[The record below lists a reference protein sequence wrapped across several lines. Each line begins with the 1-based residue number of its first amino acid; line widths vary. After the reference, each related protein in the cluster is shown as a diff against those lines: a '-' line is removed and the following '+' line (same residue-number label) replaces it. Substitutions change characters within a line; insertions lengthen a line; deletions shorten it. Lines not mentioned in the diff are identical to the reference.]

1 MLDRITTHYALHEIS
16 EELVTRPLAWLLR
29 PFQRLAARANHWL
42 EQHGSAALW
51 LKVLRLGLFQFGMG
65 LTLAPITGTLNR
77 VLIDSLRIPAA
88 LVALLIAVHYFVSP
102 VRALIGFRS
111 DQQRAQGRWRT
122 PYIVMGAILTFG
134 GLANVPFS
142 LLLLSGQG
150 SLPYLPAL
158 IICLLIFIAYG
169 VGVNIVETAYLA
181 LVSDL
186 TPPKERGRVLA
197 VLWMLLVL
205 GTIVSS
211 VLLGNVLLDYS
222 DERLIAVLKGSAL
235 AFLILTFVSLWKQ
248 ERMRPDGT
256 VISAH
261 AETRVRIAFGESLA
275 LLWRQRLLRA
285 LFLILFIATAAFASH
300 DVLLEPYGAQV
311 LHMSVSATTQLTAL
325 WGLAMLVAIPAAGWL
340 LWRGFSPVL
349 PILMGCA
356 VGALGFLVVSITSDA
371 GLVTPF
377 RSGVWLIGMGRG
389 LFIVG
394 SVALVMA
401 LTDRIHA
408 GLFLGLWGVMQSL
421 AQGVG
426 AVGGGL
432 ARDLAEARTGNV
444 VLGYTAVYGAALL
457 ALLLAL
463 ALIVALR
470 LGRLRPEANAPWQGL
485 QDIPADQIL
494 Y

>member
-1 MLDRITTHYALHEIS
+1 MRS
-16 EELVTRPLAWLLR
+16 RRPRVFAPLLR
-29 PFQRLAARANHWL
+29 PFGRLKAAASDWL
-42 EQHGSAALW
+42 ERHGTAALW
-51 LKVLRLGLFQFGMG
+51 LRVLRLGLFQFGMG

-77 VLIDSLRIPAA
+77 VLIDSLRIPAV
-88 LVALLIAVHYFVSP
+88 LVGLLIAIHYFVSP

-111 DQQRAQGRWRT
+111 DQQRAAGRWRT

-134 GLANVPFS
+134 GLANTPFS

-150 SLPYLPAL
+150 TLPFVPAL
-158 IICLLIFIAYG
+158 IICLLIFLAYG
-169 VGVNIVETAYLA
+169 IGVNIVETAYLA

-186 TPPKERGRVLA
+186 TPPAERGRVLA
-197 VLWMLLVL
+197 VLWMMLVL

-211 VLLGNVLLDYS
+211 VLLGGLLAEYS
-222 DERLIAVLKGSAL
+222 DEKLIAILKSSAL
-235 AFLILTFVSLWKQ
+235 VFLILSFLSLWKQ
-248 ERMRPDGT
+248 ERLRPDGR
-256 VISAH
+256 VVGYQPD
-261 AETRVRIAFGESLA
+261 AEPRVRMSLGQS
-275 LLWRQRLLRA
+275 LRLLAGQPLLRGLFA
-285 LFLILFIATAAFASH
+285 ILFLGTAAFASH

-340 LWRGFSPVL
+340 LWRGFSPAL
-349 PILMGCA
+349 PILLGCA
-356 VGALGFLVVSITSDA
+356 VGALGFLVVSLASDA
-371 GLVTPF
+371 ALAIAF

-401 LTDRIHA
+401 LTDRNHA

-421 AQGVG
+421 AQGLG

-432 ARDLAEARTGNV
+432 ARDLAAARFGSV
-444 VLGYTAVYGAALL
+444 VLGYTAVYGAALASL
-457 ALLLAL
+457 LVALLLL
-463 ALIVALR
+463 ARMR
-470 LGRLRPEANAPWQGL
+470 LARMRPDAAASPWQGL
-485 QDIPADQIL
+485 QDIPADQII